1 MAIQLTRPRR
11 QRVTLGPTLVSRRK
25 RPRPGMG
32 LVRLAVGSLLV
43 GSLLGLLFAWQQATS
58 PATAL
63 LLGGSI
69 LVWSMLTF
77 GSSPP
82 K

>member
-11 QRVTLGPTLVSRRK
+11 QRVMLGPALVSRRRRAK
-25 RPRPGMG
+25 PAMG
-32 LVRLAVGSLLV
+32 LVRLAFGSLLV
-43 GSLLGLLFAWQQATS
+43 GLLLGLLFAWQQSTS
-58 PATAL
+58 PATAM

-69 LVWSMLTF
+69 LVWSMLSF

>member
-11 QRVTLGPTLVSRRK
+11 QRVTLGPALVGRRRRA
-25 RPRPGMG
+25 RPALG
-32 LVRLAVGSLLV
+32 LIRLAFGSLLV
-43 GSLLGLLFAWQQATS
+43 GLLLGLLFSWQQSTS
-58 PATAL
+58 PATAM